1 MVLAS
6 LGSALAA
13 AIAARRVQLLGV
25 QAPVPSAVVVT
36 AKLAARTSVTWSQPS
51 ATLPTITAR
60 CRSRGRERAVVLFGS
75 AKCISLD
82 LGGTRRRRGTLSGRG
97 ARGQGKSAEPASCPR
112 GHAMAC
118 ARVGECGRADAGE
131 GRRRRA
137 PGYGRQPEAARAS

>member
-60 CRSRGRERAVVLFGS
+60 CRSRGRERAVVRFGS
-75 AKCISLD
+75 AKCISGPARHSPQARD
-82 LGGTRRRRGTLSGRG
+82 LKWPVRSWSREKCRAGLV
-97 ARGQGKSAEPASCPR
+97 SA

-118 ARVGECGRADAGE
+118 ARVGECRLADAGE
-131 GRRRRA
+131 G
-137 PGYGRQPEAARAS
+137 